1 MHAEAAARHQTSSL
15 LSYLEPFD
23 GCELPG
29 LVHGLQAHHHAIV
42 GVHVYHRLDHQQR
55 VRDLI
60 EEKKQHVSKFV
71 GLDTRHQQPAPF
83 DRAGGR
89 NRTTLDMNYPR
100 VTIAL
105 GFKIVRRAW

>member
-1 MHAEAAARHQTSSL
+1 MHAEAAARHRTSSL
-15 LSYLEPFD
+15 LSYLEPLG

-42 GVHVYHRLDHQQR
+42 GVHVHHRLDHQQR

-60 EEKKQHVSKFV
+60 EENKYYALRFV

-83 DRAGGR
+83 DRAGMT
-89 NRTTLDMNYPR
+89 NRKT
-100 VTIAL
+100 
-105 GFKIVRRAW
+105 